1 MRKHKGC
8 CGSRD
13 IVFDITLFAV
23 APFRTNSC
31 DNSFRRVADCC
42 GRFHFFGRLSVAAL
56 SVSTGWLSKRA
67 CFARATSGDS
77 FRGRE
82 IRTQIRTCYC
92 EQVSTEAVRLLGPID
107 LGRTNRKRI
116 LSDSTM
122 PDETS
127 EPKPTEKKRERTV
140 RDLKPKIDPKGGA
153 ANGGKSDKATRRTE
167 EVDFDWTL
175 RS

>member
-1 MRKHKGC
+1 LLPFHSGR
-8 CGSRD
+8 SRP
-13 IVFDITLFAV
+13 VTALFATV
-23 APFRTNSC
+23 GGASLISGAFATLL
-31 DNSFRRVADCC
+31 
-42 GRFHFFGRLSVAAL
+42 G
-56 SVSTGWLSKRA
+56 VSTGWLSKLA

-153 ANGGKSDKATRRTE
+153 SNAGKSGKATRRTE